1 MTIPARRLAL
11 RLRHLPLALPTGLA
25 LAFAPQLALA
35 DCVADASGLNVTC
48 SGTSAAYSNL
58 ASGVSI
64 NAASGATVTGPLIAG
79 ANGALVNAGT
89 ISTSAASG
97 AVQFGDYAQITNN
110 GTITST
116 SGTAGAAAIIVGNYG
131 TVTNGGLSGTGT
143 LSAVAGTSAVQ
154 FGLGGT
160 FLNTAN
166 APAAVTGNVVFAGG
180 IGSPASSFTNRNVTY
195 GFTGSIIATGS
206 TNVDNAGAWTGSF
219 SETAVG
225 NGALIKF
232 LNEATSGTAGFTG
245 GLAVGDAGIFTN
257 NGSMTVLGTSNVGSL
272 FTGNSTFTNNGTL
285 GIGTTS
291 AAGKL
296 TIFGSFAQSA
306 GSTLSLTILPA
317 GTAGISA
324 GTNFSQ
330 VYASAQGTGAGTA
343 SLAGNLALN
352 IAPGFYP
359 TGSIYQLVVADK
371 GITGTLA
378 VSNNALPFLTFVPLG
393 VVTVAG
399 TQQAY
404 EVQVQRTTTYA
415 GALTAAAA
423 ASPATVV
430 ITPNQL
436 AIARALQ
443 PVATAADAAPAGAA
457 AALVGSVDVL
467 TIPQA
472 QAFLDSLSPA
482 GYLAYAGALRDQ
494 ANSLT
499 RKVDLRLDDHNSG
512 RTQDGFWGAISTQ
525 FDFGAISAAGT
536 KSRQWAMNLGYDIS
550 SPKFV
555 VGGVFSMGWDSQKY
569 VPGTMSGTN
578 RAIALGGYGAYR
590 MGPLRASLQTT
601 YTFGHLGAAKTLTLG
616 SSTSTAS
623 AGASE
628 HLFKATGTV
637 GFDIKV
643 DGLVIEPFVGID
655 YANGKVNGFTE
666 TGVSTAAALTV
677 APIDA
682 SRTDLIA
689 GYSLSAG
696 KGPWRPYLRTQYRTV
711 QGTGPS
717 ENVTAYLNGDP
728 TTSFTVAGFG
738 QPRHEINTDLG
749 FNYVI
754 DDQGGFFFGYQGT
767 QRGGK
772 ASHGISLGMRIE
784 FE

>member
-225 NGALIKF
+225 NGALINF

-393 VVTVAG
+393 VVTVSG

-404 EVQVQRTTTYA
+404 ELQVQRTTTYA
-415 GALTAAAA
+415 GALAAAAA
-423 ASPATVV
+423 ASPA
-430 ITPNQL
+430 
-436 AIARALQ
+436 R
-443 PVATAADAAPAGAA
+443 
-457 AALVGSVDVL
+457 
-467 TIPQA
+467 
-472 QAFLDSLSPA
+472 
-482 GYLAYAGALRDQ
+482 
-494 ANSLT
+494 
-499 RKVDLRLDDHNSG
+499 
-512 RTQDGFWGAISTQ
+512 
-525 FDFGAISAAGT
+525 
-536 KSRQWAMNLGYDIS
+536 
-550 SPKFV
+550 
-555 VGGVFSMGWDSQKY
+555 
-569 VPGTMSGTN
+569 
-578 RAIALGGYGAYR
+578 
-590 MGPLRASLQTT
+590 
-601 YTFGHLGAAKTLTLG
+601 
-616 SSTSTAS
+616 
-623 AGASE
+623 
-628 HLFKATGTV
+628 
-637 GFDIKV
+637 
-643 DGLVIEPFVGID
+643 
-655 YANGKVNGFTE
+655 
-666 TGVSTAAALTV
+666 
-677 APIDA
+677 
-682 SRTDLIA
+682 
-689 GYSLSAG
+689 
-696 KGPWRPYLRTQYRTV
+696 PW
-711 QGTGPS
+711 
-717 ENVTAYLNGDP
+717 
-728 TTSFTVAGFG
+728 
-738 QPRHEINTDLG
+738 PR
-749 FNYVI
+749 
-754 DDQGGFFFGYQGT
+754 
-767 QRGGK
+767 R
-772 ASHGISLGMRIE
+772 
-784 FE
+784 